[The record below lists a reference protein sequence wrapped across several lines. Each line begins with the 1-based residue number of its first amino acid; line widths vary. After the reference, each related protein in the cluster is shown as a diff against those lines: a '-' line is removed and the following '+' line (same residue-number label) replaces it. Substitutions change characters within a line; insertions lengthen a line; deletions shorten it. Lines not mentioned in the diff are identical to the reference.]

1 MKKRKNEIHTKGW
14 TLFWLLVHI
23 GILALEVFG
32 AYWLLIIHA
41 QAIAYM
47 LYLAFLV
54 LPSITAIIVYW
65 VNYIRKSFLCL
76 IESDLKEDQRLAEQY
91 GVAYYVWK
99 ALTLPYIVNKQQNIN
114 EGLVETCVD
123 LIIEREELKKQLTQ
137 TEKALELACERVK
150 YFEEMQDKEMGF
162 SEFFGYDSDYDL
174 KAIIE
179 QYKEQAKE
187 KKSE

>member
-23 GILALEVFG
+23 GILCAEVFG

-47 LYLAFLV
+47 LYLVFLV

-65 VNYIRKSFLCL
+65 VNYRRKSFLCL
-76 IESDLKEDQRLAEQY
+76 IESDLKEDQRLAEEC
-91 GVAYYVWK
+91 GVGYYVWK
-99 ALTLPYIVNKQQNIN
+99 ALTLPFIVNKQQNIS

-123 LIIEREELKKQLTQ
+123 LIIEREELKSQLAL
-137 TEKALELACERVK
+137 TEKALELACEELGKVEA
-150 YFEEMQDKEMGF
+150 FDKEFMECESF
-162 SEFFGYDSDYDL
+162 YDYF
-174 KAIIE
+174 KT
-179 QYKEQAKE
+179 KAKE
-187 KKSE
+187 MMKSE